1 MRKSGQVTIL
11 SALLASASYAQV
23 PAGEPSTPS
32 APEDAAPAATSAPDT
47 ATASEA
53 TAQAATPAPGTAAA
67 SDEGEITIT
76 AQRRRERLQDIPIA
90 VTAVTAE
97 TAENLGLAN
106 PVDIA
111 AITPG
116 ASFST
121 TNGFFTSRIRGIGT
135 DFVSVGLESPVAIYE
150 DGAYLT
156 RTQTVNEILD
166 NFDIGSI
173 QVLRGP
179 QGTLY
184 GRNATGG
191 VILINS
197 ADPTPEF
204 EGRVRAEVGN
214 QDRHQLNGMINI
226 PLGQDLAFRGT
237 ASYKHEGGYVRNII
251 TGDKAGGGRT
261 YSARGKLRWQPG
273 NADIVLGGQYY
284 DTAYHLGALQ
294 SLHRFDSTC
303 WVCALNPGAVRPV
316 GLFETQ
322 SVVVTGPVRTKYYGA
337 NLRMSFDLD
346 EFELT
351 STTTY
356 RKQNSLNTGGDAD
369 MTPLPAFEFA
379 VPRQGGRSFTQD
391 FQVSSKLEGPLNF
404 MFGLS
409 YLNDK
414 AFFDTRFVGDPA
426 LGFGGTGL
434 TVETAFGA
442 DNVAKTSSYAAFL
455 EGYYDITDQL
465 KVTVGGR
472 YTYEERSA
480 HVVSFGFPID
490 LKTSQSAFTPRFVL
504 AWDNGP
510 TNLYYS
516 FTRGFKAGGFPGPI
530 FTPIDPV
537 EPEKIFSHEVGVKQ
551 SLFNGRLRLNA
562 AAFYFKNKGLQVQ
575 TVDLAGGGTK
585 TENAG
590 ALENYGIEVEAQIV
604 PMEGLNIGVSG
615 SWQHARYR
623 PFRNAASVCFD
634 PTTIPTLSRCF
645 LDLTGT
651 PPPMAPDWSGSLN
664 ATYEFAIGS
673 WSASLSGLAQYRS
686 SILYQP
692 GAGGELKTDRDG
704 SRFLVNASGYVSP
717 PGENI
722 RIGFYANNIFN
733 KKYEAFIQTDTTFGV
748 YHNAARARTYGLRV
762 EYAF

>member
-1 MRKSGQVTIL
+1 MKKIGPISVAVSVML
-11 SALLASASYAQV
+11 STTSYAQST
-23 PAGEPSTPS
+23 AAESEPQASSTP
-32 APEDAAPAATSAPDT
+32 E
-47 ATASEA
+47 
-53 TAQAATPAPGTAAA
+53 AQASSDDAGSQLGDIVVTAERRSA
-67 SDEGEITIT
+67 S
-76 AQRRRERLQDIPIA
+76 LQKTPIA
-90 VTAVTAE
+90 VTALTAD
-97 TAENLGLAN
+97 TVQNLGLTDIK
-106 PVDIA
+106 DIA

-116 ASFST
+116 ASFTT

-135 DFVSVGLESPVAIYE
+135 DFVSVGLESPVAVYE

-166 NFDIGSI
+166 NFDIASI

-191 VILINS
+191 VIIINS

-204 EGRVRAEVGN
+204 EGRVRAEGGN
-214 QDRHQLNGMINI
+214 QDRYQLNGMINI

-251 TGDKAGGGRT
+251 TGDKKAGGGRT

-273 NADIVLGGQYY
+273 IADIVLGGQYY
-284 DTAYHLGALQ
+284 DTEYDLGALQ
-294 SLHRFDSTC
+294 SLERFDSTC
-303 WVCALNPGAVRPV
+303 WVCAVNPGVVRPV

-322 SVVVTGPVRTKYYGA
+322 SVPITGPVRTKYYGA
-337 NLRMSFDLD
+337 NLKMSFDLD

-356 RKQNSLNTGGDAD
+356 RKQNSLNTGSDVD

-391 FQVSSKLEGPLNF
+391 FLVSSKLEGPLNYL
-404 MFGLS
+404 FGLS
-409 YLNDK
+409 YLNDR

-434 TVETAFGA
+434 TVETALGA

-465 KVTVGGR
+465 KATVGGR

-480 HVVSFGFPID
+480 HAVSFGFPFD
-490 LKTSQSAFTPRFVL
+490 LSTSQRAFTPRFVL
-504 AWDNGP
+504 AWSNGP

-516 FTRGFKAGGFPGPI
+516 FTRGFKAGGFPGPL
-530 FTPIDPV
+530 FAPIDPV
-537 EPEKIFSHEVGVKQ
+537 LPEKIFSHEVGVKQ
-551 SLFNGRLRLNA
+551 TLFDNRLRLNA

-575 TVDLAGGGTK
+575 TIDLGSGGTK

-590 ALENYGIEVEAQIV
+590 ALENYGIEVEAQIL
-604 PMEGLNIGVSG
+604 PMEGLNIGLTG
-615 SWQHARYR
+615 AWQHARYK
-623 PFRNAASVCFD
+623 PFEGAASVCFD
-634 PTTIPTLSRCF
+634 PATVPTLSRCF

-651 PPPMAPDWSGSLN
+651 PPPLAPDWSGSLN

-673 WSASLSGLAQYRS
+673 WTASLSGLAQYRS
-686 SILYQP
+686 SVFYQP
-692 GAGGELKTDRDG
+692 AAGGELKADRDG
-704 SRFLVNASGYVSP
+704 DSFLVNASGFVSP
-717 PGENI
+717 PGENL
-722 RIGFYANNIFN
+722 RIGFYANNVFD
-733 KKYEAFIQTDTTFGV
+733 KKYRAFIQTDTTFGV

-762 EYAF
+762 EYSF

>member
-1 MRKSGQVTIL
+1 MRKIGPLSVAL
-11 SALLASASYAQV
+11 SALLASTGYAQS
-23 PAGEPSTPS
+23 PADTAET
-32 APEDAAPAATSAPDT
+32 TSAL
-47 ATASEA
+47 SNEA
-53 TAQAATPAPGTAAA
+53 ADQT
-67 SDEGEITIT
+67 GEIIVT
-76 AQRRRERLQDIPIA
+76 AQRKSENLQNTPIA
-90 VTAVTAE
+90 VTAVTA
-97 TAENLGLAN
+97 AAVQNLGLADIK
-106 PVDIA
+106 DIA
-111 AITPG
+111 AVTPG

-135 DFVSVGLESPVAIYE
+135 DFVSVGIESPVAIYE

-191 VILINS
+191 VIIINS

-251 TGDKAGGGRT
+251 TGDKKAGGGRT
-261 YSARGKLRWQPG
+261 YSVRGKLRWQPG

-294 SLHRFDSTC
+294 SLARNDSTC
-303 WVCALNPGAVRPV
+303 LVCVLNPGAVTPV

-322 SVVVTGPVRTKYYGA
+322 SVVITGPVRTKYYGA
-337 NLRMSFDLD
+337 NLRMSFDFD
-346 EFELT
+346 EFDLT

-369 MTPLPAFEFA
+369 LTPLPAFEFA

-391 FQVSSKLEGPLNF
+391 FQVSSKLEGPLNYL
-404 MFGLS
+404 FGLS

-426 LGFGGTGL
+426 LGVGGTGL

-455 EGYYDITDQL
+455 EGYYDLTDQL

-480 HVVSFGFPID
+480 EVVSFGFPFE
-490 LKTSQSAFTPRFVL
+490 LSTSQRAFTPRFVL

-516 FTRGFKAGGFPGPI
+516 FTRGFKAGGFPGPV
-530 FTPIDPV
+530 FAPINPV
-537 EPEKIFSHEVGVKQ
+537 QAEKIFSHEVGVKQ
-551 SLFNGRLRLNA
+551 SLFDNRLRLNA
-562 AAFYFKNKGLQVQ
+562 AAFYLKNKGQQVQ
-575 TVDLAGGGTK
+575 TVDLGSGGTK

-590 ALENYGIEVEAQIV
+590 ALENYGIEVEAQIL
-604 PMEGLNIGVSG
+604 PMDGLNIGLSG
-615 SWQHARYR
+615 AWQHARYK
-623 PFRNAASVCFD
+623 PFENAASVCFD
-634 PTTIPTLSRCF
+634 PTTVPTLSRCF

-651 PPPMAPDWSGSLN
+651 PPPMAPDWSGSVN
-664 ATYEFAIGS
+664 ATYEFAVAS
-673 WSASLSGLAQYRS
+673 WTASLTGLAQYRS
-686 SILYQP
+686 SVFYQP
-692 GAGGELKTDRDG
+692 GAGGELRADRDG
-704 SRFLVNASGYVSP
+704 ERFLVNASGYVSP
-717 PGENI
+717 PGDNL
-722 RIGFYANNIFN
+722 RNGFYANNVFN
-733 KKYEAFIQTDTTFGV
+733 KKYVSFVQTDTTFGV
-748 YHNAARARTYGLRV
+748 YHNAARPRTYGLRM
-762 EYAF
+762 EYSF